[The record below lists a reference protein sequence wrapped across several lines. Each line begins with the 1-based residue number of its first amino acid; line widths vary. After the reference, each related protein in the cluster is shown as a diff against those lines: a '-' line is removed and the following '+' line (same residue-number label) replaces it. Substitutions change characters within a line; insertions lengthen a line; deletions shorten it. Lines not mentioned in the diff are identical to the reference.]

1 MEINNFTEE
10 FGLINNE
17 STISYLLGKLQE
29 LEPIGPRQEI
39 LFNEWKNEISKYA
52 KDNQTIKSWF
62 CNGFWN
68 LSLLEFLIKEK
79 QYNPFENDADGNNL
93 FYYAIEQEKSKIVA
107 YLLKLPN
114 CDLNPTIE
122 FLKKKY
128 ININDDNLLL
138 LKLFCKNNIITKQE
152 NRILQ
157 YYIQYDPNFLKTQIS
172 PLLFGNKYK
181 IPIGQWLIIKGI
193 DLKLL
198 QTDTMRKLLNVYP
211 GKKQLKALQLMSIL
225 GLIIYMLFIF
235 LFGFAFI
242 DVSGKEYQITNLLD
256 NQILSDAIL
265 INSPNEIL
273 PFINNLVNK
282 LLLVNIIIFF

>member
-157 YYIQYDPNFLKTQIS
+157 YYIQYDPNFLKTQIP